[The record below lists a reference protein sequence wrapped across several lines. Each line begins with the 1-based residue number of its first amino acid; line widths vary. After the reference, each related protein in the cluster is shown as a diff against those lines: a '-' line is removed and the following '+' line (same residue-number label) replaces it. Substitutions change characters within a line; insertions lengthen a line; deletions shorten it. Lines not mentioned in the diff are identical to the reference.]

1 MMHKSAR
8 SEITSFRTRRLGY
21 ALSILIGLC
30 TLTGSVLGAEII
42 HDAEHL
48 IIAAQHSDKWLVE
61 DTEIDALL
69 AGVRE
74 KHGGKPPSCRA
85 MERWQGVKAVAE
97 TKCDS

>member
-8 SEITSFRTRRLGY
+8 SGITSFRTRRLGY

-48 IIAAQHSDKWLVE
+48 IIAAQH
-61 DTEIDALL
+61 
-69 AGVRE
+69 GE
-74 KHGGKPPSCRA
+74 K
-85 MERWQGVKAVAE
+85 
-97 TKCDS
+97 